1 MELRREDGKTGLM
14 LAAARGHER
23 LVTLLLDAGA
33 IIGEWDREGETA
45 LMLAAANGHES
56 VVNLLLKSG
65 AEVDQSGNGKTALM
79 SAAAHGHESVVNLLL
94 ERGAK
99 VDERGWGME
108 TPLTLAVANGHD
120 SIVNLL
126 LERGAKVEEWG
137 WDGETP
143 LELAAANGHDSIVN
157 LLLGRSA
164 KDDAWSLDRETPLRL
179 AAANGHDSIVNL
191 LLDRG
196 AKVDGW
202 SLDRETPLRLA
213 AANGHDSIVNLL
225 LDRGAKVDG
234 WSLDRE
240 TPLRL
245 AAANGHDSVVN
256 LLLERGAKVDKR
268 SMDGETPLTLATAN
282 GHDSIVNLLLERGAK
297 AREWNREGKTI
308 LMNLDDKASN
318 LGNSKS
324 FNIQQPNS
332 DEGKAQTPKTTRY
345 TSTTTRNSFFRRRVE
360 SWNSPS
366 RLVEASAEGHGSVV
380 KMLLDNLSYGHSPAK
395 ESALIA
401 ASTGGHESVVKML
414 LDNLSYGHSPA
425 KGSALI
431 AASTEGHESVV
442 KMLLDNLSYGHS
454 PAKGSALIAAS
465 TEGHES
471 VVKMLLDN
479 LSYGHSPAKGSALIA
494 ASTEGHESVVKMLL
508 DSLSYGHSLAKESAL
523 IAASTEGHESVVKM
537 LLDNFSY
544 GQDRAKESTLIA
556 ASAGGHESVVK
567 IPLDNFS
574 YDHGPA
580 LIAALTGG
588 YKSVVKMLLDQACHG
603 RGRAKGSVSSAGEHK
618 PLKIGGTEQLRHDI
632 SYAKAIASAIFGAI
646 SGGGHEVIVRM
657 LLSDIDSAVIDPPQ
671 LLGIVNN
678 EGRTV
683 LHLAVLRGYRRIV
696 QLLLE
701 SGADVGIADR
711 QNITP
716 LFAAAVSGATPIVL
730 DSGTN
735 GSLADPPGDLSAFH
749 LMKLQLGLYVLG
761 HEDSGFRR
769 PMDRIKLL
777 KNSNCLYE
785 YTCHEIGAALA
796 DSSPFPE
803 EQAKGL
809 GDSLASLIPDWG
821 ECLTGAHVRIT
832 MGSDFSA
839 ILRLDKFI
847 GCGSQA
853 LGSHYIQVVVNLE
866 RKVGRTSNPFRLWE
880 FLRASP
886 SKQEFHLQMQQKLAY
901 NMALL
906 YWTCSHEMKRA
917 RAVCNGIP
925 NRPRGGNCWRD
936 AFGDVLELRLDRPD
950 AFRQERLA
958 HEQASHEG
966 VPIRDDQLNEIFS
979 TCVLST
985 LEDLTVALG
994 IHSRAVLGDIIFLQG
1009 RYGTCVLIGSINQ
1022 YPIALWHVCSIEE
1035 ASLIASNPQQFIH
1048 HMGGTLTYEN
1058 SQGGRDPYQGNYSSL
1073 ESLKGTILVGA
1084 LVEPA
1089 WCSSIDTTVLL
1100 QAQRNGVV
1108 SGRTEVNQ
1116 IPRLQFE
1123 SLSGQAQFSFGV
1135 QGPQATI
1142 AIGGGVS
1149 RPMIAGNSFSNSIT
1163 TLERALRSWVLVYQT
1178 HNGQF
1183 VEQNLYCVV
1192 SCVLQVSH
1200 LRAIIAT
1207 CLTFYRPYPRTK
1219 IS

>member
-14 LAAARGHER
+14 LAAARGHKT
-23 LVTLLLDAGA
+23 LVTLLLNAGA
-33 IIGEWDREGETA
+33 IIGEWDRGGETA
-45 LMLAAANGHES
+45 LTFAAANGHESVVSLLLERGADVDGWSLNRETPLPLAAANGHES
-56 VVNLLLKSG
+56 VVS
-65 AEVDQSGNGKTALM
+65 
-79 SAAAHGHESVVNLLL
+79 LLL
-94 ERGAK
+94 ERGAN
-99 VDERGWGME
+99 VDKRDGNKEI
-108 TPLTLAVANGHD
+108 PLTLAAANGHESVVSLLLERGANVDGWSWDEETPLKLAAANGHD

-126 LERGAKVEEWG
+126 LERGAKV
-137 WDGETP
+137 
-143 LELAAANGHDSIVN
+143 
-157 LLLGRSA
+157 
-164 KDDAWSLDRETPLRL
+164 
-179 AAANGHDSIVNL
+179 
-191 LLDRG
+191 
-196 AKVDGW
+196 
-202 SLDRETPLRLA
+202 
-213 AANGHDSIVNLL
+213 
-225 LDRGAKVDG
+225 
-234 WSLDRE
+234 
-240 TPLRL
+240 
-245 AAANGHDSVVN
+245 
-256 LLLERGAKVDKR
+256 
-268 SMDGETPLTLATAN
+268 
-282 GHDSIVNLLLERGAK
+282 
-297 AREWNREGKTI
+297 REWNREGKTM
-308 LMNLDDKASN
+308 LMNSDDKASN
-318 LGNSKS
+318 LGSSKS
-324 FNIQQPNS
+324 FDIRQPNN
-332 DEGKAQTPKTTRY
+332 DEGKAQTPKKTRY
-345 TSTTTRNSFFRRRVE
+345 TSTTTPNLFLPQRVE
-360 SWNSPS
+360 SWNSPP
-366 RLVEASAEGHGSVV
+366 RLSKASAESHESVV
-380 KMLLDNLSYGHSPAK
+380 KMLLGQARYGRSRAKESALIAASTRGYEYNVKMLLDHLFYGHGPAK

-414 LDNLSYGHSPA
+414 LDHLFYGHGP
-425 KGSALI
+425 
-431 AASTEGHESVV
+431 
-442 KMLLDNLSYGHS
+442 
-454 PAKGSALIAAS
+454 
-465 TEGHES
+465 
-471 VVKMLLDN
+471 
-479 LSYGHSPAKGSALIA
+479 
-494 ASTEGHESVVKMLL
+494 
-508 DSLSYGHSLAKESAL
+508 AKESA
-523 IAASTEGHESVVKM
+523 
-537 LLDNFSY
+537 
-544 GQDRAKESTLIA
+544 LIA

-567 IPLDNFS
+567 MLLDNLAYIHDRVKDS
-574 YDHGPA
+574 A
-580 LIAALTGG
+580 LIAASAGGHESVVGMLLDNLAYGHCRAKESALIAASTGGHESVVKVLLDHLFYGHGQAKGSALIVTSTGG
-588 YKSVVKMLLDQACHG
+588 YESVVKMPLGQARYG
-603 RGRAKGSVSSAGEHK
+603 RGRAKESALIAPSAEEHEL
-618 PLKIGGTEQLRHDI
+618 LKNVGMGQICHEI

-646 SGGGHEVIVRM
+646 NGGGHEIIVGM
-657 LLSDIDSAVIDPPQ
+657 LLCDIYSAVIDPPQ
-671 LLGIVNN
+671 ILGVVDN

-701 SGADVGIADR
+701 GGADVGIADR

-730 DSGTN
+730 NSGTN
-735 GSLADPPGDLSAFH
+735 GSLADPPDDLSAFH

-769 PMDRIKLL
+769 PMDRTKFLE
-777 KNSNCLYE
+777 NSNSLYE
-785 YTCHEIGAALA
+785 YTYHEIGAALA
-796 DSSPFPE
+796 DSGPFPE
-803 EQAKGL
+803 EQVKNL
-809 GDSLASLIPDWG
+809 GDSLTSLIPDWG
-821 ECLTGAHVRIT
+821 ECLTGAHIRIT
-832 MGSDFSA
+832 MGSHFSA

-866 RKVGRTSNPFRLWE
+866 RKVGRTNNPFRLWE

-950 AFRQERLA
+950 AFRQEMLA
-958 HEQASHEG
+958 HRQVSHEG
-966 VPIRDDQLNEIFS
+966 VPIRGDQLNEIFS

-994 IHSRAVLGDIIFLQG
+994 IHSRAVLGDVIFLQG

-1048 HMGGTLTYEN
+1048 HMGGTLICEN
-1058 SQGGRDPYQGNYSSL
+1058 TQGGQDPYQGNYSSL

-1135 QGPQATI
+1135 QGPQGTI

-1149 RPMIAGNSFSNSIT
+1149 RPKVSEHIIAENSFSNSIT
-1163 TLERALRSWVLVYQT
+1163 TLERASRSWVLVYQT
-1178 HNGQF
+1178 YNGQF
-1183 VEQNLYCVV
+1183 VEQNLYCIV

-1200 LRAIIAT
+1200 FRAIIAT
-1207 CLTFYRPYPRTK
+1207 CLTFYRPYPRTE